1 MSIGDQDRGGAF
13 SSQAAGRNTERMAV
27 AGQVRTQKHLGPPVE
42 TRLPPT
48 PQRLALDR
56 MAGWPINREDTSA
69 CPQSFETRSA
79 VRRYG
84 NGSTVLTSNK
94 GFEEWSR
101 ILGDEVVAA
110 ALLHRCHIVN
120 IRANGYRMRRHAE
133 LSKAIHPLANR
144 IGDESP
150 ASGES
155 SLMTTALPAR
165 CPAPIAPLTTRGS
178 RRTGTLSMPIDRIV
192 RTCGGRACRTPLGT
206 GSQPTHCHTTGLARG
221 SAPSIPER
229 HEVLRS

>member
-42 TRLPPT
+42 IRLPPT

-110 ALLHRCHIVN
+110 ALLDRLLHRCHIVN

-144 IGDESP
+144 IDDESP
-150 ASGES
+150 ASGEGHS
-155 SLMTTALPAR
+155 
-165 CPAPIAPLTTRGS
+165 
-178 RRTGTLSMPIDRIV
+178 
-192 RTCGGRACRTPLGT
+192 
-206 GSQPTHCHTTGLARG
+206 
-221 SAPSIPER
+221 
-229 HEVLRS
+229 